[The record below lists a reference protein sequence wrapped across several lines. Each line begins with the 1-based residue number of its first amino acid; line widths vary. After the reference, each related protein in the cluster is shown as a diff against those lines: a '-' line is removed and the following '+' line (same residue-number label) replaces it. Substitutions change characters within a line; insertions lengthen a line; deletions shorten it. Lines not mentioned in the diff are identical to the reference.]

1 MFCDYLDLVSEN
13 SVNFANSRLLILTT
27 VGLVT
32 SVVVVDAETIS
43 SASSSIC
50 RKLGRVKRI
59 NCELFRR
66 SVKDS

>member
-1 MFCDYLDLVSEN
+1 MFCGYLDLVSEN
-13 SVNFANSRLLILTT
+13 SVNFANRLLILTT